1 MMLMT
6 AVEENAEADIDVQV
20 QQETQCHTPQ
30 VLLHF
35 LISSL

>member
-6 AVEENAEADIDVQV
+6 AVEENGEADIDVQV
-20 QQETQCHTPQ
+20 HRKTQRQTPQ
-30 VLLHF
+30 ELLRF